1 MEEGENEVM
10 SREEYLAL
18 GIENGDREKVGQSE
32 NERMR
37 KAQIEACMRT

>member
-18 GIENGDREKVGQSE
+18 GIENGDREKVDHSE
-32 NERMR
+32 NERMGKCR
-37 KAQIEACMRT
+37 SRPS

>member
-10 SREEYLAL
+10 PREEYLAL
-18 GIENGDREKVGQSE
+18 RIENSDRAKVDHSE

-37 KAQIEACMRT
+37 KCKSRPS